1 MYDVIIIGGGPAGL
15 TAGIYCSRAMLGTLI
30 LEKGA
35 VGGQILS
42 TAAIENYPGV
52 PSVDGF
58 TLMSNF
64 KNQAEEFGAVIKS
77 GDIVSFSYNENTD
90 EKIIK
95 LSNGDEYSSKTLI
108 IASGARPNSLNIKG
122 ESDFT
127 GKGISYCATCDGAF
141 FRDKEV
147 AVFGGGNSAIEEAL
161 FLTRFVKKVYLV
173 HRRQE
178 FRATKILVERA
189 KKNEKIDFVL
199 DTVADEFIGN
209 SKLEKIRLKNA
220 VTGKTITLD
229 VEGAFMYVGYIPNS
243 ESFKGVVDM
252 NEKGYIIADS
262 ETLETNIPGVYAAG
276 DIREK
281 MLRQVATAVGDG
293 AVASFSVEK
302 YIEELK
308 NK

>member
-1 MYDVIIIGGGPAGL
+1 
-15 TAGIYCSRAMLGTLI
+15 
-30 LEKGA
+30 
-35 VGGQILS
+35 
-42 TAAIENYPGV
+42 
-52 PSVDGF
+52 
-58 TLMSNF
+58 
-64 KNQAEEFGAVIKS
+64 
-77 GDIVSFSYNENTD
+77 
-90 EKIIK
+90 
-95 LSNGDEYSSKTLI
+95 
-108 IASGARPNSLNIKG
+108 
-122 ESDFT
+122 
-127 GKGISYCATCDGAF
+127 
-141 FRDKEV
+141 
-147 AVFGGGNSAIEEAL
+147 
-161 FLTRFVKKVYLV
+161 
-173 HRRQE
+173 
-178 FRATKILVERA
+178 
-189 KKNEKIDFVL
+189 
-199 DTVADEFIGN
+199 

>member
-220 VTGKTITLD
+220 VTG
-229 VEGAFMYVGYIPNS
+229 
-243 ESFKGVVDM
+243 
-252 NEKGYIIADS
+252 
-262 ETLETNIPGVYAAG
+262 
-276 DIREK
+276 
-281 MLRQVATAVGDG
+281 
-293 AVASFSVEK
+293 
-302 YIEELK
+302 
-308 NK
+308 